1 MEANWDI
8 GPVKVTYLPAF
19 RTWQQNDHVFVDPN
33 FISSGVPLNQTLR
46 TPNDNFHTQELRVA
60 SKDDAA
66 IKWQGGV
73 FYYRNNLNKFNHDYL
88 VSPSGGE
95 LAVLSDT
102 DDNKDTQNLGYFAET
117 TLPLGASTRMT
128 LGARYD
134 DTKVTTSE
142 FFYNDAYATCGTV
155 AQFAAVLPPGVVCTG
170 VAQASVPSP
179 PGVSLNGVVLNFHNF
194 NYKARLEQ
202 DLTPKNLLYG
212 MVSTG
217 FRPGDAGITFETGAG
232 GTQVGTANIL
242 NSEKLTSIEVGSK
255 NRFLDDSLQ
264 ANAAV
269 YFYNYH
275 GFQTSYIPYVP
286 GVFTA
291 LGMNNTVNVTVP
303 AHNIGGELELL
314 YLLTAHDRFGLNYD
328 YVQSRWYDKSVAF
341 AQAQPETVRALTPYT
356 ITANY
361 EHAFNLSGGSTFT
374 ARIDGRFEAAHLG
387 ANLQEDWLQIGYE
400 KYVYLGSRT
409 IGNLTGTW
417 ASNGGRY
424 LISAYVRNFTNTQYL
439 TYGVTN
445 SQATLPVA
453 RSDPRTYGAM
463 ASVRF

>member
-1 MEANWDI
+1 M
-8 GPVKVTYLPAF
+8 
-19 RTWQQNDHVFVDPN
+19 
-33 FISSGVPLNQTLR
+33 
-46 TPNDNFHTQELRVA
+46 
-60 SKDDAA
+60 
-66 IKWQGGV
+66 
-73 FYYRNNLNKFNHDYL
+73 
-88 VSPSGGE
+88 
-95 LAVLSDT
+95 AVLSDT

-264 ANAAV
+264 INAGV
-269 YFYNYH
+269 YYYNYQ
-275 GFQTSYIPYVP
+275 GFHTFYQTNAFNPMS
-286 GVFTA
+286 F
-291 LGMNNTVNVTVP
+291 VNLSVP

-314 YLLTAHDRFGLNYD
+314 YRLTAHDRVGLNGN
-328 YVQSRWYDKSVAF
+328 YVESRWYDKPAGF
-341 AQAQPETVRALTPYT
+341 AAAYPQTDRAMTPYT
-356 ITANY
+356 ITVNY
-361 EHAFNLSGGSTFT
+361 EHLFNLADGSTFT
-374 ARIDGRFEAAHLG
+374 AHIDGLYYAAHLSTD
-387 ANLQEDWLQIGYE
+387 LQAQFLAAGMEQ
-400 KYVYLGSRT
+400 YVQLGSRT
-409 IGNLTGTW
+409 IGNLMGTW

-424 LISAYVRNFTNTQYL
+424 SISAYVRNFTNEQQTSYSVSADL
-439 TYGVTN
+439 THLGV
-445 SQATLPVA
+445 AY
-453 RSDPRTYGAM
+453 SDPRTYGAIVS
-463 ASVRF
+463 ARF